1 MKLFHALGIA
11 HYVSTRMIF
20 FEPVH
25 SCKMALNDIR
35 ASFRV
40 STEGTLTDRFA
51 EKENS
56 THIYMKTT
64 LSNVLV

>member
-1 MKLFHALGIA
+1 MKVFYTLGIA

-35 ASFRV
+35 VYCR
-40 STEGTLTDRFA
+40 TL
-51 EKENS
+51 
-56 THIYMKTT
+56 
-64 LSNVLV
+64 

>member
-1 MKLFHALGIA
+1 MKVFHTLGIA

-64 LSNVLV
+64 LSNV